1 MYCARGLLLEVSR
14 RPQGSSTKQLS
25 HRWVEGFIY
34 DSRGHES
41 HLDSALLQNL
51 PSVMVALS
59 K

>member
-1 MYCARGLLLEVSR
+1 MYCARGQVSR

-25 HRWVEGFIY
+25 HRWVEGFVY